1 MVAPLFESTE
11 DQMGYP
17 KGDWAQ
23 TRDPKRNAEITREVK
38 KEAANEAAY
47 FQALRERRAHDLPG
61 IAEHINTH
69 TQIPLNARK
78 SEVDLAI
85 TDAANIPVAPESKIL
100 WWIALGGGLS

>member
-1 MVAPLFESTE
+1 
-11 DQMGYP
+11 MGYP

-38 KEAANEAAY
+38 KEAANEATYLRA
-47 FQALRERRAHDLPG
+47 FRERRAQ
-61 IAEHINTH
+61 EHINTH
-69 TQIPLNARK
+69 IPLNARK

-85 TDAANIPVAPESKIL
+85 TDAEKTPVAPESKIL

>member
-1 MVAPLFESTE
+1 
-11 DQMGYP
+11 MGYP
-17 KGDWAQ
+17 KGDWAP

-47 FQALRERRAHDLPG
+47 LKRLQAFRERRAQNLPG
-61 IAEHINTH
+61 IEEYINTH
-69 TQIPLNARK
+69 IQIPLNARK

-85 TDAANIPVAPESKIL
+85 TGAEKIPVAPESKIL